1 MTRVT
6 LRRRREVVDATSAT
20 ARTIWLWNVQNARR
34 RKREKKN
41 CFDYQD
47 DDKSVLKKLYT
58 IVKSMAEKK
67 KKIHYIEFLEWKKT
81 QTNES
86 AARKIAAVVKP
97 KSDSENEGSDLN
109 LSDLDDLDEL
119 CNSR

>member
-1 MTRVT
+1 MKNQ
-6 LRRRREVVDATSAT
+6 LPRRNEDVDATSAT
-20 ARTIWLWNVQNARR
+20 ARTIWLWNVQKARR
-34 RKREKKN
+34 KKKN

-47 DDKSVLKKLYT
+47 DDKSVLNKLYT

-67 KKIHYIEFLEWKKT
+67 KKNHYIEFLEWKKT